1 MKTSILT
8 IAALAAVSSLA
19 AGCAVRDAKMWTD
32 DTGKVLATRNNEIKA
47 CYDGVL
53 KGTPTAAGKVT
64 VKFEVETDEGKITKV
79 AVDKANTTAPDA
91 VQDCVTKNLNGL
103 AVSPPDKKTGDGTW
117 VYEFN
122 AGAPAPMM
130 APKS

>member
-1 MKTSILT
+1 MKTTMLF
-8 IAALAAVSSLA
+8 AAASALVLSSFA
-19 AGCAVRDAKMWTD
+19 TGCAFRDAKMFVD

-64 VKFEVETDEGKITKV
+64 VKFEVETEEGKLVNIS
-79 AVDKANTTAPDA
+79 VDKAGTTAPDA
-91 VQDCVTKNLNGL
+91 VADCVKKNIEGL
-103 AVSPPDKKTGDGTW
+103 KLSPPDKKTGDATW

-122 AGAPAPMM
+122 AGGAPMA